1 MSRRVAMVGAL
12 LMAVMVSLGCQ
23 SRATFETRP
32 IANIERALSGRGL
45 EVCTTLD
52 NAKGLAN
59 QAVSTRVLNVA
70 VDCHEEIVPLIVD
83 RFTGAADRDGAA
95 RNFESMNRPRGDGV
109 VWTWANFTI
118 AAFGPRD
125 DRVIERVTK
134 AMDRLGAK

>member
-1 MSRRVAMVGAL
+1 MSPRVAIVGAL
-12 LMAVMVSLGCQ
+12 LMAGVMLLGCQ
-23 SRATFETRP
+23 SQAAFETRP
-32 IANIERALSGRGL
+32 IADIERALRGGAL
-45 EVCTTLD
+45 EVCTKTD

-59 QAVSTRVLNVA
+59 QAVFTRVLNVA

-83 RFTGAADRDGAA
+83 RFTGAGDRDAAA
-95 RNFESMNRPRGDGV
+95 RNFESMSRPRGDGV

>member
-1 MSRRVAMVGAL
+1 MSRRVTIVGSL
-12 LMAVMVSLGCQ
+12 LTAVVVLIGCQ

-32 IANIERALSGRGL
+32 IANIERALRGRGL